1 MMQKYFWL
9 VWRAKNIV
17 LALLVSLAFSVSPAW
32 AQGDGASE
40 AAQPVQVVATFSILA
55 DMVREVGGEQIVLT
69 TIVGRNGDAHSFEP
83 TPRDARALG
92 QAQMLVRNGLS
103 FEGWLPRLVEASGFK
118 GVDVVASTGVQ
129 ALHLDE
135 AQSDEGEHAEH
146 GRDAHDHAAHG
157 SGHHHDGDLDPHAW
171 QDLANGMIYV
181 RNIAEGLAQ
190 IDPNHADQY
199 RQRAQAYIDRLKAE
213 DQAVRDQLATIP
225 VARRVMMTSHDA
237 FGYFGHAYGIRLIS
251 IVGISSEAEPTA
263 RMIAS
268 LIDQIRAEHIHALFL
283 ENAANPKLMQRIAQ
297 ETDVRIGGMLYA
309 DALDAP
315 EREAGSYLG
324 MFRWNMQQLLTAFK
338 G

>member
-1 MMQKYFWL
+1 MQKYFWQF
-9 VWRAKNIV
+9 WRVSGVV
-17 LALLVSLAFSVSPAW
+17 LAFLVGSTNPAW
-32 AQGDGASE
+32 AQVSDASGVTE
-40 AAQPVQVVATFSILA
+40 PVRVVATFSILA
-55 DMVREVGGEQIVLT
+55 DMVREVGGEQIDLT

-92 QAQMLVRNGLS
+92 QAQMLVRNGLG
-103 FEGWLPRLVEASGFK
+103 FEGWLPRLVEASGFS
-118 GVDVVASTGVQ
+118 GLDVVASTGVR

-135 AQSDEGEHAEH
+135 ASPDEGNHAEH
-146 GRDAHDHAAHG
+146 MQEV
-157 SGHHHDGDLDPHAW
+157 GHHHDGDLDPHAW
-171 QDLANGMIYV
+171 QDLSNGVVYV

-190 IDPNHADQY
+190 IDPEHAGQY
-199 RQRAQAYIDRLKAE
+199 RQRAQAYIDRLMAE
-213 DQAVRDQLATIP
+213 DQAVREQLAAIP
-225 VARRVMMTSHDA
+225 AAQRVMMTSHDA

-263 RMIAS
+263 RVIAS

-297 ETDVRIGGMLYA
+297 ETGVRVGGMLYA

-324 MFRWNMQQLLTAFK
+324 MFRWNMQQLLAAFK
-338 G
+338 GELN